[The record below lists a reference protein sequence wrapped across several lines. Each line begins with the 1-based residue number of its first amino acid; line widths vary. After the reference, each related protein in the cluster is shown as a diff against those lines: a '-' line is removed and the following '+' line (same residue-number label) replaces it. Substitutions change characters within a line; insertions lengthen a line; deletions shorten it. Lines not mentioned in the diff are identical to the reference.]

1 MLYLKGTIFTKKGNL
16 ELNIR
21 VERVNQ
27 VNKLFEVIDSCTM
40 NVELVTG
47 EGDCLNMKSK
57 LSQYLSMTRMFA
69 NGDVPQMELVA
80 KNEQDAQK
88 LIDFLKEDAEYQEPS
103 DT

>member
-1 MLYLKGTIFTKKGNL
+1 M
-16 ELNIR
+16 NIR

-27 VNKLFEVIDSCTM
+27 VSKLFEAIDSCTM

-57 LSQYLSMTRMFA
+57 LSQYLSMTRMFS
-69 NGDVPQMELVA
+69 NGDVPQMELIA

-88 LIDFLKEDAEYQEPS
+88 LIDFLKEDANYQEPN
-103 DT
+103 T

>member
-1 MLYLKGTIFTKKGNL
+1 MKIK
-16 ELNIR
+16 

-27 VNKLFEVIDSCTM
+27 VNKLFEVIDGCTM

-69 NGDVPQMELVA
+69 NGDVPEMALIA

-88 LIDFLKEDAEYQEPS
+88 LIAFLEEDANSQESS

>member
-1 MLYLKGTIFTKKGNL
+1 M
-16 ELNIR
+16 NIK
-21 VERVNQ
+21 VERVHQ
-27 VNKLFEVIDSCTM
+27 VKKLFEVIDSCTM

-69 NGDVPQMELVA
+69 NGDVPQMEFIA
-80 KNEQDAQK
+80 KNEQDARK
-88 LIDFLKEDAEYQEPS
+88 LIDFLEEDAKYQESS

>member
-1 MLYLKGTIFTKKGNL
+1 M
-16 ELNIR
+16 NIK

-27 VNKLFEVIDSCTM
+27 VNKLFEVIDSCTS

-57 LSQYLSMTRMFA
+57 LSQYLSMTRMFT
-69 NGDVPQMELVA
+69 NGDVPQMEFIA
-80 KNEQDAQK
+80 KDDQDAQK
-88 LIDFLKEDAEYQEPS
+88 LIDFLREDAEYCEDEQ

>member
-1 MLYLKGTIFTKKGNL
+1 M
-16 ELNIR
+16 NIK
-21 VERVNQ
+21 VEKVNQ
-27 VNKLFEVIDSCTM
+27 VSKLFEVIDSCTM

-69 NGDVPQMELVA
+69 NGDVPQMELDA

-88 LIDFLKEDAEYQEPS
+88 LIDFLREDAQYQAEQG
-103 DT
+103 T

>member
-1 MLYLKGTIFTKKGNL
+1 MKIK
-16 ELNIR
+16 

-27 VNKLFEVIDSCTM
+27 VNKLFEVIDSCAM

-69 NGDVPQMELVA
+69 NGDVPEMALIA

-88 LIDFLKEDAEYQEPS
+88 LIAFLKKMQTLRNRRIHKKLKKRAAARYFS
-103 DT
+103 

>member
-1 MLYLKGTIFTKKGNL
+1 MEKCSKKGNL
-16 ELNIR
+16 EMNIR

-27 VNKLFEVIDSCTM
+27 VSKLFEVIDSCTM

-57 LSQYLSMTRMFA
+57 LSQYLSMTRMFS
-69 NGDVPQMELVA
+69 NGDVPQMELIA

-88 LIDFLKEDAEYQEPS
+88 LIDFLKEDANYQEPN
-103 DT
+103 T

>member
-1 MLYLKGTIFTKKGNL
+1 MKVS
-16 ELNIR
+16 IR
-21 VERVNQ
+21 GCKTTVEKVNQ
-27 VNKLFEVIDSCTM
+27 VSRLFEVIDSCTM

-80 KNEQDAQK
+80 KNDQDAQK
-88 LIDFLKEDAEYQEPS
+88 LIAFLEEDAKYQES
-103 DT
+103 

>member
-1 MLYLKGTIFTKKGNL
+1 M
-16 ELNIR
+16 NIR

-27 VNKLFEVIDSCTM
+27 VSKLFEVIDSCTM

-57 LSQYLSMTRMFA
+57 LSQYLSMTRMFS
-69 NGDVPQMELVA
+69 NGDIPQMELIA

-88 LIDFLKEDAEYQEPS
+88 LIDFLKEDANYQEPN
-103 DT
+103 T

>member
-1 MLYLKGTIFTKKGNL
+1 MPEAGTPATG
-16 ELNIR
+16 
-21 VERVNQ
+21 
-27 VNKLFEVIDSCTM
+27 
-40 NVELVTG
+40 VTG

-88 LIDFLKEDAEYQEPS
+88 LIDFLREDAQYQAEQG
-103 DT
+103 T

>member
-1 MLYLKGTIFTKKGNL
+1 M
-16 ELNIR
+16 NIK
-21 VERVNQ
+21 VEKVNQ
-27 VNKLFEVIDSCTM
+27 VSKLFEVIDCTM

-88 LIDFLKEDAEYQEPS
+88 LIDFLREDAQYQAEQG
-103 DT
+103 T

>member
-1 MLYLKGTIFTKKGNL
+1 M
-16 ELNIR
+16 NIK
-21 VERVNQ
+21 VEKVNQ

-69 NGDVPQMELVA
+69 NGDVPQ
-80 KNEQDAQK
+80 K
-88 LIDFLKEDAEYQEPS
+88 LIAFLEEDAKYRES
-103 DT
+103 

>member
-1 MLYLKGTIFTKKGNL
+1 M
-16 ELNIR
+16 NIK

-57 LSQYLSMTRMFA
+57 LSQYLSLTRMFA

-80 KNEQDAQK
+80 KNDQDAQK
-88 LIDFLKEDAEYQEPS
+88 LIAFLEEDAKYQES
-103 DT
+103 